1 MMQQG
6 ACRSFRVIAIT
17 MCGLAMGMLIA
28 LLGVGDIS
36 RADDVR
42 PAAVAPPGKDRG
54 PLITM
59 EFRDAELR
67 DVLRAIGQMNNMNI
81 IMTDD
86 VAGKIT
92 LSFQKV
98 PLMDAIES
106 ILKIHRLTFYRD
118 GSIIRVMKSPFP
130 EGEESL
136 VTRAVRAN
144 YMSAQEATNTLK
156 ALLSQKGKITS
167 DARTNTV
174 VIRDVEANVD
184 RIEEILLKLDT
195 RTPQVFIDT
204 KIVEVTTNFTRN
216 LGIAW
221 GGAPVQGPNASV
233 GSSAQ
238 LSGDAS
244 NNNLFINLP
253 VPSAPMLGQFTIGR
267 VADALRLDIRLS
279 ALEQQGVARVLSN
292 PRILTLNNKEATVSS
307 GSELLIPTTV
317 LTGGVGVAPV
327 PGGAAGG
334 TFVGGVT
341 SIPVKLELKVTPTV
355 TPDDRVLLHVK
366 ADKKDVDRSVASI
379 QGVPPLTTRQAETDI
394 LVRNGETVVLGGI
407 LTETRT
413 TLEDRV
419 PWLHNIPMLGWLF
432 KRQRVT
438 ADTVE
443 LMIFLTPTVTE
454 EPESVARGPAGG

>member
-1 MMQQG
+1 MNQRTVSKRARAALCAG
-6 ACRSFRVIAIT
+6 ACMAVL
-17 MCGLAMGMLIA
+17 LAGS
-28 LLGVGDIS
+28 LLAGDVT
-36 RADDVR
+36 RADDAQ
-42 PAAVAPPGKDRG
+42 AARSGKDRG
-54 PLITM
+54 PLFTM

-86 VAGKIT
+86 VSGKIT

-98 PLMDAIES
+98 PLLDAIDS
-106 ILKIHRLTFYRD
+106 ILKIHRLTYYRD
-118 GSIIRVMKSPFP
+118 GSVIRVMKSPFP

-136 VTRAVRAN
+136 VTRAVRVN
-144 YMSAQEATNTLK
+144 YVSAQDATTTLK

-167 DARTNTV
+167 DVRTNTV
-174 VIRDVEANVD
+174 VIRDLEANVD
-184 RIEEILLKLDT
+184 RIEEILLKLDI

-204 KIVEVTTNFTRN
+204 KIVEVTTNFARS
-216 LGIAW
+216 LGIQW
-221 GGAPVQGPNASV
+221 GGVPVQGPNAGK

-238 LSGDAS
+238 ASGDA
-244 NNNLFINLP
+244 NNSNLFINLP
-253 VPSAPMLGQFTIGR
+253 VPSAPMLGQFQIGR

-279 ALEQQGVARVLSN
+279 ALEDQGVARVLSN
-292 PRILTLNNKEATVSS
+292 PRVLTLNNKEATVSS
-307 GSELLIPTTV
+307 GTELLIPTTV

-327 PGGAAGG
+327 PGGATGG
-334 TFVGGVT
+334 SFVGGVT

-407 LTETRT
+407 LQETRT
-413 TLEDRV
+413 SRESRV
-419 PWLHNIPMLGWLF
+419 PWMHSIPVLGWLF
-432 KRQRVT
+432 KRQAVT
-438 ADTVE
+438 TDTTE

-454 EPESVARGPAGG
+454 EPETVARGPAGG

>member
-1 MMQQG
+1 MAVGASACTVMMLVG
-6 ACRSFRVIAIT
+6 FLISGDV
-17 MCGLAMGMLIA
+17 GLADEPQP
-28 LLGVGDIS
+28 VPS
-36 RADDVR
+36 TKQ
-42 PAAVAPPGKDRG
+42 PKDRG
-54 PLITM
+54 PLFTM

-106 ILKIHRLTFYRD
+106 ILKIHRLTYYRD

-144 YMSAQEATNTLK
+144 YINAQEATTTLK

-167 DARTNTV
+167 DARTNTI

-204 KIVEVTTNFTRN
+204 KIVEVTTNFARN

-221 GGAPVQGPNASV
+221 GGIPVQGINATS

-238 LSGDAS
+238 LGGDAS
-244 NNNLFINLP
+244 NSNLFVNLP
-253 VPSAPMLGQFTIGR
+253 VPSAPMLGAFQIGR
-267 VADALRLDIRLS
+267 VADALRLDVRLS

-292 PRILTLNNKEATVSS
+292 PRVLTLNNKEATVSS
-307 GSELLIPTTV
+307 GTELLIPTTV

-327 PGGAAGG
+327 PGGGTGG

-419 PWLHNIPMLGWLF
+419 PWVHNIPVLGWLF

-454 EPESVARGPAGG
+454 EPEAIARGPAGG